1 MFTGFF
7 ETITKTAKSK
17 SDYLNSNP
25 LGYFILSMMAGMF
38 IGFGV
43 LLTNSIGGQLQGA
56 ACTKVVLGCSFGV
69 ALSLVIMAGAELF
82 TGNTM
87 VMSAG
92 LFKKTVTF
100 ADVIKLWVICWV
112 GNLAGSIVLGFLFS
126 LTGLADGAVLDFMV
140 SGSAAK
146 TSASAVALFTRGI
159 LCNILVCL
167 AVWCATK
174 LESEPAKLIMTF
186 WCLYAFITSGFE
198 HSIANMTLFAA
209 TLMSSQAVTVG
220 ACAYNLGVVTLGN
233 MVGGIVFV
241 ALPYFVASKK

>member
-1 MFTGFF
+1 MFTDVFDAV
-7 ETITKTAKSK
+7 TAAARSK
-17 SDYLNSNP
+17 ADYLKKNP
-25 LGYFILSMMAGMF
+25 AGYFILSMLAGMF

-56 ACTKVVLGCSFGV
+56 ACTKVVLGCSFAV

-92 LFKKTVTF
+92 VMKKKVNLSE
-100 ADVIKLWVICWV
+100 AAWLWIVCWI
-112 GNLAGSIVLGFLFS
+112 GNLVGSVILGALFTG
-126 LTGLADGAVLDFMV
+126 TGLASDAVLDFMV
-140 SGSAAK
+140 SGTAAK
-146 TSASAVALFTRGI
+146 TGASAVALFTRGI

-174 LESEPAKLIMTF
+174 LKSESAKLIMTF

-198 HSIANMTLFAA
+198 HSIANMTLFSA
-209 TLMSSQAVTVG
+209 TLMNSSAVSMS
-220 ACAYNLGVVTLGN
+220 ACAYNLAVVTLGN
-233 MVGGIVFV
+233 MVGGILFV
-241 ALPYFVASKK
+241 AVPYFLASRN